1 MNLENKTALVTA
13 STRGIGLAVVQ
24 RFAKEGATVYMAA
37 RRLEYAQQLAD
48 EMNKAGGKVKVV
60 YFDAYDDSC
69 YQAMVD
75 TVMKQ
80 EGHLDILVNNFYTSN
95 PREDRTMGD
104 TDWDVFRDTLD
115 VDLKSVFLGT
125 KAAIGA
131 MKTTG
136 GSIINISSV
145 AATTPDISQ
154 VAYGTSKAAIDHMTK
169 LTAVQAGQY
178 NIRCNAVLPGMTATD
193 AVKDNLSDTFRDVFL
208 KQTPLKRMAKPEEI
222 AAAVAYFASDDAA
235 FVTGQILEVAGGFGL
250 GTPVYGDL
258 MAAGMKR

>member
-1 MNLENKTALVTA
+1 VE
-13 STRGIGLAVVQ
+13 
-24 RFAKEGATVYMAA
+24 RFGRIDV
-37 RRLEYAQQLAD
+37 
-48 EMNKAGGKVKVV
+48 
-60 YFDAYDDSC
+60 
-69 YQAMVD
+69 
-75 TVMKQ
+75 
-80 EGHLDILVNNFYTSN
+80 LVNNAGIERPMPTIDMTQEIVDAVVN
-95 PREDRTMGD
+95 TN
-104 TDWDVFRDTLD
+104 FRGY
-115 VDLKSVFLGT
+115 FFGCQR
-125 KAAIGA
+125 AARDMLQRG
-131 MKTTG
+131 KG
-136 GSIINISSV
+136 GSIINISSI

-154 VAYGTSKAAIDHMTK
+154 VAYGTSKAAIDQMTK

-193 AVKDNLSDTFRDVFL
+193 AVKDNLSDTFRDIFL